1 MKIVFFISTKVTK
14 SILLTH
20 IYDHSF
26 SWLGKNTSK
35 LRWIKLILLAQNT
48 LLSEL
53 MRPDENKMNR
63 GYGVWC
69 HFQQYFSYI
78 VGVSFIDGATVTLS
92 ELILFRLKKGDIFIV
107 CVYIFG
113 FLDQNIT
120 IITSVV
126 SCFTK
131 HDI

>member
-1 MKIVFFISTKVTK
+1 MKIVFFISTNVTK

-26 SWLGKNTSK
+26 SWLGKDTSK

-53 MRPDENKMNR
+53 MRQDENKMNR
-63 GYGVWC
+63 GYGVWR

-78 VGVSFIDGATVTLS
+78 VEVSCIDGATVTLS
-92 ELILFRLKKGDIFIV
+92 ELILFRLKKGAIFIV

-113 FLDQNIT
+113 FLDQNVT
-120 IITSVV
+120 YNNYS
-126 SCFTK
+126 SCQLFF
-131 HDI
+131 